1 MKLFELFGE
10 IKIDD
15 DKANKALGNI
25 DTKAEKVGGSFK
37 KMAGI
42 VAGAVSVGAI
52 VGMSKKVIT
61 LGADAEEMYNKYNVV
76 FDGMTDDVS
85 SWAEQFAKSRGR
97 SSTETKGLL
106 ADLADL
112 QQGFGFTGEESFD
125 LSTKIVELGTDL
137 ASFNNI
143 NDATAIEAVS
153 KAMMGEAEMAKQ
165 LGLAL
170 NVDEVK
176 RYAESQGLVYEEMS
190 KAEKMQVTYDLAVQQ
205 SQNAIG
211 DAERSAGSFTNQMK
225 ALTAN
230 IKDTASN
237 IGMALMPAAA
247 TAVTF
252 INEKVVPGF
261 MEFAGRVK
269 DVFLEIKDRLQPYIE
284 LLTNFI
290 AENWPKMQALAEQVF
305 SKITEKVSELYK
317 WFNENLYPIFI
328 ELFEWAVG
336 FWPTLQMVGETVFK
350 AIIEVVSTLWDW
362 FSTYL
367 LPIFVNVFE
376 WVVENLPTFQKIFEE
391 VFTIIKGVVEPLW
404 DIFENYLLPIL
415 GALFDWAN
423 EKAMKIADLV
433 SEAFTIISEVVG
445 GVADVFES
453 LTDWIG
459 KAVDKWNEWT
469 NRPED
474 KTPSGFGG
482 INPTQ
487 YTSSPSLGGGGGTGW
502 GGASSSGPTFNTTIN
517 ANTSVGAD
525 EMDNIVNVNNSRMA
539 YKLGL

>member
-15 DKANKALGNI
+15 DKANKALGTI
-25 DTKAEKVGGSFK
+25 DSKAEKVFK

-52 VGMSKKVIT
+52 VGMSKKVIE

-76 FDGMTDDVS
+76 FNGMTNDVDK
-85 SWAEQFAKSRGR
+85 WADEFAKSRGR
-97 SSTETKGLL
+97 SSTETKGML

-112 QQGFGFTGEESFD
+112 QQGFGLTQDQSLGMSK
-125 LSTKIVELGTDL
+125 KIVNLATDL
-137 ASFNNI
+137 ASFNNV

-153 KAMMGEAEMAKQ
+153 KAMIGEAEMAKQ

-170 NVDEVK
+170 NVENVK
-176 RYAESQGLVYEEMS
+176 EYTESQGLVYDELD
-190 KAEKMQVTYDLAVQQ
+190 KVVQMQMVYQLAVQQ
-205 SQNAIG
+205 SQNALG
-211 DAERSAGSFTNQMK
+211 DAERSSGSFTNQMK
-225 ALTAN
+225 ALKAN
-230 IKDTASN
+230 LKDTAVE
-237 IGMALMPAAA
+237 IGMSLMPAAA

-261 MEFAGRVK
+261 MDFAGRVK

-284 LLTNFI
+284 ILTGFI
-290 AENWPKMQALAEQVF
+290 AENWPKMQETGTQLF
-305 SKITEKVSELYK
+305 SKITEKVAELYK
-317 WFNENLYPIFI
+317 WFNENLYPIFV

-336 FWPTLQMVGETVFK
+336 FWPTLQNVGETVFK

-391 VFTIIKGVVEPLW
+391 VFTIIKAVVEPLW

-415 GALFDWAN
+415 GVLFDWAN
-423 EKAMKIADLV
+423 EKAMKIADFI

-469 NRPED
+469 NRPAD

-482 INPTQ
+482 INPGQ
-487 YTSSPSLGGGGGTGW
+487 YTT
-502 GGASSSGPTFNTTIN
+502 GGADTGLTGYKMPSGGSVFNTTIN
-517 ANTSVGAD
+517 ANTTVGPD

-539 YKLGL
+539 YKLGI